1 MSLFEE
7 KSGVVVCKTD
17 WGSWA
22 QTIDDVMIEV
32 NVPKGTKSRE
42 IKCNITPK
50 SLTVSVQGK
59 EIIKGDLYTT
69 VLADECV
76 WTIED
81 GSLLRIVLVKSNRD
95 AANCWKSLLLGK
107 YEADLL
113 AFNNME
119 KKLTLERF
127 QREHPGF
134 DFSGADISGQYSGG
148 GPRLD

>member
-59 EIIKGDLYTT
+59 EIIK
-69 VLADECV
+69 
-76 WTIED
+76 
-81 GSLLRIVLVKSNRD
+81 VLVSCTRVYWYD
-95 AANCWKSLLLGK
+95 SI
-107 YEADLL
+107 
-113 AFNNME
+113 F
-119 KKLTLERF
+119 TLCIYNYT
-127 QREHPGF
+127 H
-134 DFSGADISGQYSGG
+134 
-148 GPRLD
+148 